1 MANHLENMMDTTME
15 KIRQMVD
22 VNTIIGE
29 PVICPDGTVIIPVS
43 KVSYGFASG
52 GSDLP
57 NKNGNS
63 KDNFAGGSGAGVS
76 IQPVAFL
83 VVNNGNVK
91 MLNMEFDGAVDR
103 VISMIP
109 DITDKVSEL
118 FKKTGKSKKKADDEA
133 DIPEAKPVSKKA
145 ALRKDPSLDEAAD
158 IDDSVF

>member
-1 MANHLENMMDTTME
+1 MANHLENMMDNTME

-63 KDNFAGGSGAGVS
+63 KETNFAGGSGAGVS

-103 VISMIP
+103 VIAMIP
-109 DITDKVSEL
+109 DISDKVSDL
-118 FKKTGKSKKKADDEA
+118 FKKMGKGKKEDDVPTA
-133 DIPEAKPVSKKA
+133 RPVDS
-145 ALRKDPSLDEAAD
+145 RKTVKSSLDEAAD
-158 IDDSVF
+158 VDESMF

>member
-1 MANHLENMMDTTME
+1 MATHLENMMDNTME

-57 NKNGNS
+57 NKSGNS

-83 VVNNGNVK
+83 VLSNGEVK

-118 FKKTGKSKKKADDEA
+118 IKKTKAKMKSDGEDDVVS
-133 DIPEAKPVSKKA
+133 AKPVSSRTK
-145 ALRKDPSLDEAAD
+145 LRKDTALDEAAD
-158 IDDSVF
+158 VDDTVF